1 MTVKDH
7 MSKFLKIDENIS
19 IQEAAIKIDSQNAG
33 SALITREDK
42 AIGIVTEKDFLR
54 KVVAKG
60 KNASQTKIREI
71 MSSPII
77 TISADE
83 KIKDASRMMSEKNI
97 RRLGVVD
104 DKGNI
109 IGKITTH
116 GISKSLGFNRFKK
129 RIIEHPRNYYADNV
143 K

>member
-83 KIKDASRMMSEKNI
+83 KINDASRMMSEKNI